1 MATSTISDA
10 RRGSS
15 RALRPLVFAL
25 VLAMSGTAPVWA
37 AGKGDRL
44 EVDLTNG
51 GSTTSILDRGRYSLW
66 VGEVEVEGHKTVW
79 LELIDSHG
87 EVVYDSEVRP
97 NESHL
102 LPDGRVITV
111 RPQVAQVAVSKIEDR
126 ISGAHDLF
134 LTRAVATVNGVPT
147 DIEYGAP
154 GPVARN
160 DQPGMPMLQRFALA
174 TERVWDLLA
183 QSVTTVLDRAEV
195 AWSRM
200 VERIRA
206 CSLAGARSGRRRPF
220 SRPGPGMEVLAAPP
234 A

>member
-10 RRGSS
+10 RRGSP

-25 VLAMSGTAPVWA
+25 ALALTGMAPAWA

-44 EVDLTNG
+44 EVDLSQG

-66 VGEVEVEGHKTVW
+66 VGEVDVQGEKTVW
-79 LELIDSHG
+79 LELIDAHG

-111 RPQVAQVAVSKIEDR
+111 RPQVAAVAVSKVEDR
-126 ISGAHDLF
+126 IAGAHDLF

-174 TERVWDLLA
+174 SERVWDIFS
-183 QSVTTVLDRAEV
+183 QSVTSLVSRAEV

-200 VERIRA
+200 VDRIRA
-206 CSLAGARSGRRRPF
+206 
-220 SRPGPGMEVLAAPP
+220 
-234 A
+234 

>member
-1 MATSTISDA
+1 MATSTIPDA
-10 RRGSS
+10 RRGVT
-15 RALRPLVFAL
+15 RAIAVRPLVIAL
-25 VLAMSGTAPVWA
+25 ALTVSGLAPAWA

-44 EVDLTNG
+44 EVELASG
-51 GSTTSILDRGRYSLW
+51 GSTTSILDRGRFSLW
-66 VGEVEVEGHKTVW
+66 VGEVEVQGQKTVW

-111 RPQVAQVAVSKIEDR
+111 RPQVAEVAVNKVEDR
-126 ISGAHDLF
+126 INGAHDLF
-134 LTRAVATVNGVPT
+134 LTRAVATVNGVAT

-160 DQPGMPMLQRFALA
+160 DQPMQMPMLQRFALA
-174 TERVWDLLA
+174 TERVWDILS
-183 QSVTTVLDRAEV
+183 QSVSTVLDRAEV

-206 CSLAGARSGRRRPF
+206 
-220 SRPGPGMEVLAAPP
+220 
-234 A
+234 

>member
-15 RALRPLVFAL
+15 RAFRPLVFAL
-25 VLAMSGTAPVWA
+25 ALALTGTTPVWA

-44 EVDLTNG
+44 EVDLSQG

-66 VGEVEVEGHKTVW
+66 VGEVEVQGEKTVW
-79 LELIDSHG
+79 LELIDAHG

-102 LPDGRVITV
+102 LPDGPVITV
-111 RPQVAQVAVSKIEDR
+111 RPQVAAVAVNKVEDR
-126 ISGAHDLF
+126 IAGAHDLF

-160 DQPGMPMLQRFALA
+160 EQPGMPMLQRFALA
-174 TERVWDLLA
+174 SERVWDIVSL
-183 QSVTTVLDRAEV
+183 SVTNLVNRAEV

-206 CSLAGARSGRRRPF
+206 
-220 SRPGPGMEVLAAPP
+220 
-234 A
+234 

>member
-1 MATSTISDA
+1 MATSTIPDA
-10 RRGSS
+10 RRGVV
-15 RALRPLVFAL
+15 RAIRPLVFTL
-25 VLAMSGTAPVWA
+25 VLAMTGAAPVWA

-44 EVDLTNG
+44 EVELASG

-66 VGEVEVEGHKTVW
+66 VGEVEVQGQKTVW
-79 LELIDSHG
+79 LELIDAHG

-111 RPQVAQVAVSKIEDR
+111 RPQVAEVAVNKVEDR

-134 LTRAVATVNGVPT
+134 LTRAVATVNGVAT

-154 GPVARN
+154 GPVAQN
-160 DQPGMPMLQRFALA
+160 DQPMPMMPMLQRFALA
-174 TERVWDLLA
+174 TERVWDIVS
-183 QSVTTVLDRAEV
+183 QSVTAVLDRAEV

-206 CSLAGARSGRRRPF
+206 
-220 SRPGPGMEVLAAPP
+220 
-234 A
+234 

>member
-1 MATSTISDA
+1 MEEAESRQSDDGFDEEVDMATSTIPDA
-10 RRGSS
+10 RRGMI
-15 RALRPLVFAL
+15 RAYVVRPLVVAL
-25 VLAMSGTAPVWA
+25 ALAVSGLAPAWA

-44 EVDLTNG
+44 EVELASG
-51 GSTTSILDRGRYSLW
+51 GTTTSILDRGRFSLW
-66 VGEVEVEGHKTVW
+66 VGEVEVQGQKTVW

-111 RPQVAQVAVSKIEDR
+111 RPQVAEVAVSKVEDR
-126 ISGAHDLF
+126 IAGAHDLF
-134 LTRAVATVNGVPT
+134 LTRAVATVNGVKT

-160 DQPGMPMLQRFALA
+160 DQPLQMPMLQRFALA
-174 TERVWDLLA
+174 TERVWDIVS
-183 QSVTTVLDRAEV
+183 QSVSDVLNRAEV

-206 CSLAGARSGRRRPF
+206 
-220 SRPGPGMEVLAAPP
+220 
-234 A
+234 